1 MQKRPHPIRV
11 GLEIRSLPTLRE
23 RLRRTQA
30 IKLLAKEGRLC
41 WYSNTLLGYCVKIG
55 MLPAQCPYFLF
66 PRAFHSRIAI
76 AVLCAGV
83 KYVCVTSG
91 CLLYVLVLGGWVV
104 KQFVKVGK

>member
-11 GLEIRSLPTLRE
+11 GLEIQSLPTLRE

-55 MLPAQCPYFLF
+55 MLPLPLALKQ
-66 PRAFHSRIAI
+66 IE
-76 AVLCAGV
+76 AVLYSLGDRGEDLLA
-83 KYVCVTSG
+83 KYFSSG
-91 CLLYVLVLGGWVV
+91 RS
-104 KQFVKVGK
+104 